1 MLPLN
6 NLILIEY
13 EEPTEKKTE
22 AGLYVPPTTTTT
34 TAQDFLKEGKVLAV
48 NPTEENIKMGDT
60 VFFSVYAKTVV
71 PGTKNQYF
79 VRKEDLY
86 AVK

>member
-6 NLILIEY
+6 NLILVEY
-13 EEPTEKKTE
+13 EEPVEKKTE

-48 NPTEENIKMGDT
+48 NPKEEHIKVGDT
-60 VFFSVYAKTVV
+60 VLFSIYAKTVV
-71 PGTKNQYF
+71 PGTKNQFF
-79 VRKEDLY
+79 VRLEDLY

>member
-6 NLILIEY
+6 NLILVEY
-13 EEPTEKKTE
+13 EEPAEKKTE

-48 NPTEENIKMGDT
+48 NPKEEHIKVGDT
-60 VFFSVYAKTVV
+60 VLFGIYAKTVV
-71 PGTKNQYF
+71 PGTKNQFF
-79 VRKEDLY
+79 VRLEDLY